1 MKHHLIR
8 IIAVAF
14 SFCFITGTS
23 AQDGPKFYIG
33 LRSGVASDITLTPQE
48 NVRYTTGTH
57 ASFYTAP
64 FELNFSADF
73 SERFG
78 MMLGVAYKEYEPL
91 WKHSIIG
98 SQTTHQDYPK
108 DLYFKSVQIPLR
120 LFCNYPLRQSPW
132 TLFVSMGAVLDIPVR
147 NFNELNIQ
155 FLPQDTFEYT
165 ERYWLDGDE
174 YWVRH
179 DCETYYRK
187 IPFNVLLETGI
198 GCSYTLGQ
206 NWKFYAT
213 ATYDMGF
220 RIVSETSVDY
230 TIFSLPTRTKEYF
243 TDRVLYKG
251 DYWMLALGVNCRLNR
266 K

>member
-1 MKHHLIR
+1 MKHHLFK
-8 IIAVAF
+8 IIAAAF
-14 SFCFITGTS
+14 AFGFITDAS

-33 LRSGVASDITLTPQE
+33 LRSGMAGDIALAPQD

-64 FELNFSADF
+64 LELNFSADF

-78 MMLGVAYKEYEPL
+78 MMLSIAYKEYEPL
-91 WKHSIIG
+91 WKHRFTG
-98 SQTTHQDYPK
+98 SQTIHQDYPK
-108 DLYFKSVQIPLR
+108 DLYFKSIQIPLR
-120 LFCNYPLRQSPW
+120 FFCNYPLRQSPW
-132 TLFVSMGAVLDIPVR
+132 TLFMSMGMVLDIPVR
-147 NFNELNIQ
+147 NFNDLNIQ
-155 FLPQDTFEYT
+155 FLPQDTSEYT

-179 DCETYYRK
+179 DCETDYRK
-187 IPFNVLLETGI
+187 IPFNVLLETGF
-198 GCSYTLGQ
+198 GCSYSLGKK
-206 NWKFYAT
+206 WKFYAT

-220 RIVSETSVDY
+220 RIVSETEVYY
-230 TIFSLPTRTKEYF
+230 TTMQLSSHTKKYF

-251 DYWMLALGVNCRLNR
+251 DYWMLALGVNRRLNC